1 MASAVGLPSLVPKE
15 LKFPTGIFL
24 VVHRSPAHPF
34 SSSDIQNRAR
44 LKQPFTLNIETFVKH
59 TDTHS
64 DTDAGKSQVL
74 LPRAV
79 FSLILPSDPS
89 SERPSP
95 GVWEPL
101 QAVKPDG
108 QVHRKLVMAAA
119 TL

>member
-1 MASAVGLPSLVPKE
+1 MQVSPRSYSPEQFSL
-15 LKFPTGIFL
+15 LL
-24 VVHRSPAHPF
+24 VLHDNAECSR
-34 SSSDIQNRAR
+34 
-44 LKQPFTLNIETFVKH
+44 TLSEAPPLT
-59 TDTHS
+59 
-64 DTDAGKSQVL
+64 
-74 LPRAV
+74 
-79 FSLILPSDPS
+79 LILPSDPS